1 MLHGE
6 KLWISCILKVV
17 NKINVWS
24 FIISLLKTKKH
35 ILSMN
40 ILDLLKIPDI
50 LKWFFSF
57 NRKRVLITKRVFPIQ
72 KGKVR
77 TCTFL
82 IFQNNQISRM
92 LLNGCLRNWHN
103 SHVVQKKSS
112 TKNWNRI
119 TQYFPFHWRAALS
132 FWICHGF
139 FSKNHYNQKL
149 IHTFVNEILLIL
161 EFSF

>member
-1 MLHGE
+1 M
-6 KLWISCILKVV
+6 SCILKVV

-72 KGKVR
+72 KDRVG

-92 LLNGCLRNWHN
+92 LLNGWLRNQHN
-103 SHVVQKKSS
+103 SHVVQKNLVLKTEIESPNTFHFIGELLFLFGFVMDSFLRIIIIKNLS
-112 TKNWNRI
+112 T
-119 TQYFPFHWRAALS
+119 
-132 FWICHGF
+132 
-139 FSKNHYNQKL
+139 
-149 IHTFVNEILLIL
+149 LL
-161 EFSF
+161 